1 MFRIL
6 LNPRKNDGRVGTRV
20 LGNRSV
26 PGRSTSLDN
35 SRTRAFVN
43 GRGGGGGAID
53 DSIHS
58 NS

>member
-43 GRGGGGGAID
+43 GGGGGGGR
-53 DSIHS
+53 
-58 NS
+58 